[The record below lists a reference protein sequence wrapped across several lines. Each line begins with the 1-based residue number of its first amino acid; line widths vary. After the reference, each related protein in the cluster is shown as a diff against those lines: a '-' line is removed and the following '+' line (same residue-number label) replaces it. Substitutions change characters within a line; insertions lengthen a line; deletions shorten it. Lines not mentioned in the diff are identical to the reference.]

1 MELVNK
7 KYVKMHKFDIFTEM
21 VNAGATEK
29 EQDDEKV
36 AFFQKMLNVVMEY
49 ERSINHRTPIEEFYV
64 SVDDIDIEDADVTR
78 QTIINALVYASI
90 TKDFHMV
97 KEITPYLYCKRYKV
111 VVGNDVLDYILEHG
125 MDTDTFIDGEEEKLI
140 YHPNSE
146 TLEYG
151 YIHNHSVKLER
162 RKK

>member
-7 KYVKMHKFDIFTEM
+7 KYVKMYKFDIFTEM
-21 VNAGATEK
+21 GKVGATEK

-36 AFFQKMLNVVMEY
+36 AFFQKMLNTVMDY
-49 ERSINHRTPIEEFYV
+49 ERNSKHRTFVEEFYV
-64 SVDDIDIEDADVTR
+64 SVDYIDIEDADVTR

-90 TKDFHMV
+90 TKDFRMV

-111 VVGNDVLDYILEHG
+111 VHGNDVLDYILEHG
-125 MDTDTFIDGEEEKLI
+125 MDTDTLIDGEEEKLI
-140 YHPNSE
+140 YHPNTES
-146 TLEYG
+146 LEYG

>member
-21 VNAGATEK
+21 VKVGATEEK
-29 EQDDEKV
+29 QDEERV
-36 AFFQKMLNVVMEY
+36 SFFQKMLNVVMDY
-49 ERSINHRTPIEEFYV
+49 ERNTKPRTYVEEFYV
-64 SVDDIDIEDADVTR
+64 SVDDLDISDADVTR

-140 YHPNSE
+140 YHPE
-146 TLEYG
+146 TESLEYG

>member
-7 KYVKMHKFDIFTEM
+7 KYVKMYKFDIFTEM
-21 VNAGATEK
+21 VKAGATEEK
-29 EQDDEKV
+29 QDEERV
-36 AFFQKMLNVVMEY
+36 SFFQKMLNVVMEY

-64 SVDDIDIEDADVTR
+64 SVDDLDISDAEVTR
-78 QTIINALVYASI
+78 DTIINAIMYACI

-111 VVGNDVLDYILEHG
+111 VMGNDDLDYILEHG

-140 YHPNSE
+140 YHPE
-146 TLEYG
+146 TESLEYG

>member
-1 MELVNK
+1 MWRHC
-7 KYVKMHKFDIFTEM
+7 YI
-21 VNAGATEK
+21 
-29 EQDDEKV
+29 
-36 AFFQKMLNVVMEY
+36 Y
-49 ERSINHRTPIEEFYV
+49 FYV
-64 SVDDIDIEDADVTR
+64 SVDDLDISDAEVTR

-111 VVGNDVLDYILEHG
+111 VEGNDDLDYILEHG

-140 YHPNSE
+140 YHPE
-146 TLEYG
+146 TESLEYG

>member
-21 VNAGATEK
+21 VKVGATEEK
-29 EQDDEKV
+29 QDEERV
-36 AFFQKMLNVVMEY
+36 SFFQKMLNVVMEY
-49 ERSINHRTPIEEFYV
+49 ERNTKPRTYVEEFYV
-64 SVDDIDIEDADVTR
+64 SVDDLDISDAEITR
-78 QTIINALVYASI
+78 DTIINAIVYASI

-97 KEITPYLYCKRYKV
+97 KELTPYLYCKRYKV
-111 VVGNDVLDYILEHG
+111 VVGNDDLDYILEHG
-125 MDTDTFIDGEEEKLI
+125 MDADTFIDGEEEKLI
-140 YHPNSE
+140 YHPE
-146 TLEYG
+146 TESLEYG

>member
-21 VNAGATEK
+21 VKVGATEEK
-29 EQDDEKV
+29 QDEERV
-36 AFFQKMLNVVMEY
+36 SFFQKMLNVVMEY
-49 ERSINHRTPIEEFYV
+49 ERNTKPRTYVEEFYV
-64 SVDDIDIEDADVTR
+64 SVDDLDISDAEITR
-78 QTIINALVYASI
+78 DTIINAIVYASI

-97 KEITPYLYCKRYKV
+97 KELTPYLYCKRYKV
-111 VVGNDVLDYILEHG
+111 VVGNDDLDYILEHG
-125 MDTDTFIDGEEEKLI
+125 MDTDTFFDGEEEKLI
-140 YHPNSE
+140 YHPE
-146 TLEYG
+146 TESLEYG

>member
-7 KYVKMHKFDIFTEM
+7 KYVKMYKFDIFTEM
-21 VNAGATEK
+21 VKAGATEEK
-29 EQDDEKV
+29 QDEERV
-36 AFFQKMLNVVMEY
+36 SFFQNLLNVVTEY
-49 ERSINHRTPIEEFYV
+49 ERNTKPRTYVEEFYV
-64 SVDDIDIEDADVTR
+64 SVDDLDISDAEVTR
-78 QTIINALVYASI
+78 DTIINAIMYACI

-111 VVGNDVLDYILEHG
+111 VMGNDDLDYILEHG

-140 YHPNSE
+140 YHPE
-146 TLEYG
+146 TESLEYG

>member
-21 VNAGATEK
+21 VKVGANEEK
-29 EQDDEKV
+29 QDEERV
-36 AFFQKMLNVVMEY
+36 SFFQKMLNVVMEY
-49 ERSINHRTPIEEFYV
+49 ERNTKPRTYVEEFYV
-64 SVDDIDIEDADVTR
+64 SVDDLDISDAEITR
-78 QTIINALVYASI
+78 DTIINAIVYASI

-111 VVGNDVLDYILEHG
+111 VEGNDDLDYILEHG

>member
-49 ERSINHRTPIEEFYV
+49 ERNTKPRTYVEEFYV
-64 SVDDIDIEDADVTR
+64 SVDDLDISDAEITR
-78 QTIINALVYASI
+78 DTIINAIVYASI

-97 KEITPYLYCKRYKV
+97 KELTPYLYCKRYKV
-111 VVGNDVLDYILEHG
+111 VVGNDDLDYILEHG

-140 YHPNSE
+140 YHPE
-146 TLEYG
+146 TESLEYG

>member
-21 VNAGATEK
+21 VKVGATEEK
-29 EQDDEKV
+29 QDEERV
-36 AFFQKMLNVVMEY
+36 SFFQKMLNVVMEY
-49 ERSINHRTPIEEFYV
+49 ERNTKPRTYVEEFYV
-64 SVDDIDIEDADVTR
+64 SVDDLDISDAEITR
-78 QTIINALVYASI
+78 DTIINALVYASI

-111 VVGNDVLDYILEHG
+111 VEGNDDLDYILEHG

-140 YHPNSE
+140 YHPE
-146 TLEYG
+146 TESLEYG

>member
-7 KYVKMHKFDIFTEM
+7 KYVKMHKYDIFTEM
-21 VNAGATEK
+21 VKAGATEK

-36 AFFQKMLNVVMEY
+36 AFFQKMLNTVMDY
-49 ERSINHRTPIEEFYV
+49 ERNSKHRTFVEEFYV
-64 SVDDIDIEDADVTR
+64 SVDYIDIEDADVTR

-90 TKDFHMV
+90 TKDFRMV
-97 KEITPYLYCKRYKV
+97 KEITPYLYRKRYKV
-111 VVGNDVLDYILEHG
+111 IHGNDVLDYILEHG
-125 MDTDTFIDGEEEKLI
+125 MDTDTLIDGEEEKLI
-140 YHPNSE
+140 YHPNTE

>member
-7 KYVKMHKFDIFTEM
+7 KYVKMYKFDIFTEM
-21 VNAGATEK
+21 GKVGATEEK
-29 EQDDEKV
+29 QDEERV
-36 AFFQKMLNVVMEY
+36 SFFQNLLNVVMEY
-49 ERSINHRTPIEEFYV
+49 ERNTKPRTYVEEFYV
-64 SVDDIDIEDADVTR
+64 SVDDLDISDAEITR
-78 QTIINALVYASI
+78 DTIINALVYASI

-111 VVGNDVLDYILEHG
+111 VVGNDDLDYILEHG
-125 MDTDTFIDGEEEKLI
+125 MDADTFIDGEEEKLI
-140 YHPNSE
+140 YHPE
-146 TLEYG
+146 TESLEYG

>member
-21 VNAGATEK
+21 VKVGATEEK
-29 EQDDEKV
+29 QDEERV
-36 AFFQKMLNVVMEY
+36 SFFQKMLNVVMEY
-49 ERSINHRTPIEEFYV
+49 ERNTKPRTYVEEFYV
-64 SVDDIDIEDADVTR
+64 SVDDLDISDAEITR
-78 QTIINALVYASI
+78 DTIINALVYASI

-97 KEITPYLYCKRYKV
+97 KELTPYLYCKRYKV
-111 VVGNDVLDYILEHG
+111 VVGNDDLDYILEHG

-140 YHPNSE
+140 YHPE
-146 TLEYG
+146 TESLEYG

>member
-21 VNAGATEK
+21 VKVGATEEK
-29 EQDDEKV
+29 QDEERV
-36 AFFQKMLNVVMEY
+36 SFFQKMLNVVMEY
-49 ERSINHRTPIEEFYV
+49 ERNTKPRTYVEEFYV
-64 SVDDIDIEDADVTR
+64 SVDDLDISDAEITR
-78 QTIINALVYASI
+78 DIIINALVYASI

-111 VVGNDVLDYILEHG
+111 VEGNDDLDYILEHG

-140 YHPNSE
+140 YHPE
-146 TLEYG
+146 TESLEYG
-151 YIHNHSVKLER
+151 YIRNHSVKLER

>member
-21 VNAGATEK
+21 VKVGATEEK
-29 EQDDEKV
+29 QDEERV
-36 AFFQKMLNVVMEY
+36 SFFQKMLNVVMEY
-49 ERSINHRTPIEEFYV
+49 ERNTKPRTYVEEFYV
-64 SVDDIDIEDADVTR
+64 SVDDLDISDADVTR

-140 YHPNSE
+140 YHPE
-146 TLEYG
+146 TESLEYG